1 VVKNQL
7 LSLWQAEGI
16 VFTARE
22 SASAFKGLAVGLV
35 ALTLAACA
43 GADGTPGDPGPTALS
58 AGESC
63 QSIRAN
69 LVSLDKKGVQGLVEQ
84 QNAGKKLSASQKAQA
99 DLYNRLLNQYLG
111 ARCHV

>member
-1 VVKNQL
+1 VVKNDL
-7 LSLWQAEGI
+7 VSLWQAEGI
-16 VFTARE
+16 VLAGRKITRD
-22 SASAFKGLAVGLV
+22 FKRLTVGLA
-35 ALTLAACA
+35 ALTVAGCA
-43 GADGTPGDPGPTALS
+43 NSGGDPGPTALS

-69 LVSLDKKGVQGLVEQ
+69 LLNLDKKGVQDLVER
-84 QNAGKKLSASQKAQA
+84 QNAGKKLSAPQKAQA

>member
-1 VVKNQL
+1 VL
-7 LSLWQAEGI
+7 
-16 VFTARE
+16 ARRRITRD
-22 SASAFKGLAVGLV
+22 FKRLAVSV
-35 ALTLAACA
+35 AALSVAGCA
-43 GADGTPGDPGPTALS
+43 NNTTGGDPGPTALS

-63 QSIRAN
+63 QSIRDN
-69 LVSLDKKGVQGLVEQ
+69 LLSLDKKGVQGLVER